1 MSLHHKPSPPKIPAI
16 VHAFGGSVGSALA
29 LLLLYPLERGT
40 CAGVVLADCWP
51 LVDGILLSSTGRCF
65 RRACRSLFVFL
76 LIN

>member
-40 CAGVVLADCWP
+40 CAAVVLADG
-51 LVDGILLSSTGRCF
+51 LASMEYHLLTGRCF

-76 LIN
+76 IN